1 MTYIKESIIT
11 KLRKLYSL
19 PRNLR
24 VGNKLP
30 VLFLK
35 KRSWTGD
42 LSPAH
47 KIFIERPA
55 KDRHSSI
62 IIPTHLTNLFLCFYS
77 LTSYLKSS
85 FFSVLVMAVSSNW
98 NIIISVFAT
107 LSEIVCPLLLGYSG
121 HVKVFFFLFISF
133 SGLLS

>member
-11 KLRKLYSL
+11 KLQKLYSS

-30 VLFLK
+30 ALFLK
-35 KRSWTGD
+35 KRFWTGN
-42 LSPAH
+42 LSPVH
-47 KIFIERPA
+47 KIFIEMPA

-62 IIPTHLTNLFLCFYS
+62 IIPTHLANLFLCFYF

-107 LSEIVCPLLLGYSG
+107 LSEILFALCSLVIQDMSKL
-121 HVKVFFFLFISF
+121 FFFIYIF
-133 SGLLS
+133 